1 MSCLDIQEA
10 PGRQAVGS
18 VQAGRPEAGQT
29 VCVQQPGESPL
40 QRLETL
46 SARQQEEQESIM
58 EVSLQR
64 RGRYCLFSY
73 FMKKKSRG

>member
-18 VQAGRPEAGQT
+18 VEAG
-29 VCVQQPGESPL
+29 
-40 QRLETL
+40 
-46 SARQQEEQESIM
+46 RQQEEQESIM